1 VAETILAKMAV
12 LISANSAE
20 LKKALSSTSNDLKSF
35 QGNVMKLAGAVGI
48 AFGVKEIATF
58 GFEISKLAG
67 EAKGVESA
75 FNRLPNSEQLMKRL
89 KEATHDTV
97 SEMDL
102 MKRSVQSA
110 NFGISLE
117 ALPKLLEFASLRAQ
131 QTGQSVDYLV
141 DSIVTGIGRKSPLIL
156 DNLGI
161 SAVQLKKQLNGVS
174 MEAAS
179 IGQVAEAVGRIA
191 SDNLAQMGEY
201 SENTASAVQK
211 LNAEWV
217 NFKVRMGEAAN
228 SSTVLDTVLN
238 KLAKTLKILGQDAQA
253 QADVLTK
260 GFLEAVKG
268 NSINVDQFVE
278 QLKVLRR
285 ESGKPLEFNATEL
298 INQFDLTGDQADLL
312 INKILEINNTLS
324 DQERRIKIFKD
335 FARGYEDVN
344 KAAEDFKN
352 IQYQNILNQQ
362 IQKAELEKYTP
373 ELVEEINQTKIKI
386 KVYRDLITAVNDYVK
401 ANQQI
406 TVQPQTEQLGLLETL
421 EAKLKTLEEARKN
434 AFNANAIATFNDEI
448 RKTREEIDLLLA
460 GTNSLSSFGKQQE
473 TNADAGKETT
483 FTDFSAGDPSSPTD
497 KDAAMLGSSLF
508 PDITDQVEAYID
520 NINRAAEAE
529 KGIADQRTIYNEDT
543 LRQLDQIGSAI
554 GDSLAAAVNGEESF
568 LKSIKRSTIGIVKEF
583 AIQAL
588 AAAFSK
594 GVKETP
600 GPPPVG
606 LAVATAAVGVV
617 AAFFSRLGSGGGG
630 AGAKGSSS
638 ASRPVTH
645 AERFVSADGQR
656 VQLSGEFKF
665 DGYSLRAQIEQTE
678 NRSNRLG

>member
-12 LISANSAE
+12 MISANSAE
-20 LKKALSSTSNDLKSF
+20 LKKALAGTSNDLKSF
-35 QGNVMKLAGAVGI
+35 QGNVMKLAGAVGL

-201 SENTASAVQK
+201 SENTASSVQK

-217 NFKVRMGEAAN
+217 NFKVRLGEAAN
-228 SSTVLDTVLN
+228 SSTILDTVLN

-253 QADVLTK
+253 QTDVLTK
-260 GFLEAVKG
+260 GLLEAVKG

-335 FARGYEDVN
+335 FARGYEDVG

-352 IQYQNILNQQ
+352 IQYQNILQQQ

-373 ELVEEINQTKIKI
+373 ELVNEIEQTKMKI
-386 KVYRDLITAVNDYVK
+386 KVYRDLITAVNEYVK

-406 TVQPQTEQLGLLETL
+406 AIQPQTEQLGLLETL

-483 FTDFSAGDPSSPTD
+483 FTDFS
-497 KDAAMLGSSLF
+497 SLF
-508 PDITDQVEAYID
+508 PDITEQVDAYIA
-520 NINRAAEAE
+520 NINKAAEAE

-606 LAVATAAVGVV
+606 LAVATAAVAVV
-617 AAFFSRLGSGGGG
+617 SAFFSRLGSGGGG
-630 AGAKGSSS
+630 GGGASSAKA
-638 ASRPVTH
+638 ASRPITH

-656 VQLSGEFKF
+656 IQLSGEFKF
-665 DGYSLRAQIEQTE
+665 DGNSLRAQIEHTE
-678 NRSNRLG
+678 NRSARLG